1 MMNRVPGESNAAKI
15 VESLVEDYTD
25 RNFSNEIDDS

>member
-1 MMNRVPGESNAAKI
+1 MMNQVPGKSNAAKI

-25 RNFSNEIDDS
+25 RNVSNEIDDS

>member
-1 MMNRVPGESNAAKI
+1 MMNQVPGESNAVKI

-25 RNFSNEIDDS
+25 RNVSNEIEDS